1 MAHLLTQ
8 HPTSQHD
15 SWKFALFAIC
25 FWLWATDIGLDPP
38 YKLESPPFG
47 KIRPN
52 TKASPIPRVA
62 THPMK
67 PRSPVGGRLDVGLDL
82 EAFRVAFSRQATIR
96 LIPCL
101 REWTASPAQVLVKGT
116 LQRKGVLRDV
126 ISLDPQMTLPS
137 CAEDA
142 IEEMDLSSVAL
153 GMNVDTTTVQW
164 RIDW

>member
-1 MAHLLTQ
+1 MAHLLT
-8 HPTSQHD
+8 HHSTSQHD
-15 SWKFALFAIC
+15 PWKWVLFALC
-25 FWLWATDIGLDPP
+25 LWATDIGIDPP
-38 YKLESPPFG
+38 YQQETPPVGNSRPSAKSSPM
-47 KIRPN
+47 
-52 TKASPIPRVA
+52 PRVV

-82 EAFRVAFSRQATIR
+82 EAFRVVFSRQATTR

-101 REWTASPAQVLVKGT
+101 REWTAPPAQVLVKGT
-116 LQRKGVLRDV
+116 LQRHGVLRDV

-153 GMNVDTTTVQW
+153 GMKVDTTTVQW